1 MVVGKVTLEYPVAVS
16 VELLWKVAF
25 SGDVSIF
32 TKACV
37 GMIDDVEVD
46 GDGGPG
52 SVTTM
57 KLNPAVGDA
66 KVFKTRLLS
75 RDAAAHVVKSE
86 MVVEGSELSVQFKS
100 QVSEVKVVPA
110 GEGASV
116 VHMTVEYERVDG
128 ALLPPEEEA
137 RIGQGYLGLI
147 KKVEEYLIAHPTE
160 FA

>member
-1 MVVGKVTLEYPVAVS
+1 MFLVA
-16 VELLWKVAF
+16 
-25 SGDVSIF
+25 
-32 TKACV
+32 
-37 GMIDDVEVD
+37 
-46 GDGGPG
+46 
-52 SVTTM
+52 
-57 KLNPAVGDA
+57 AVGDA

-75 RDAAAHVVKSE
+75 RDVAAHVVKSE
-86 MVVEGSELSVQFKS
+86 MVVEGSELSMQFKS

-110 GEGASV
+110 SESASV

-128 ALLPPEEEA
+128 ALLLPEEEA

>member
-1 MVVGKVTLEYPVAVS
+1 MAVGSVTLECPVAVS
-16 VELLWKVAF
+16 VELLWKVVF
-25 SGDVSIF
+25 TGDVSIF

-37 GMIDDVEVD
+37 GMIDAVEVD

-75 RDAAAHVVKSE
+75 RDTAARVVKSE
-86 MVVEGSELSVQFKS
+86 MVFKGGELDGQFKS

-128 ALLPPEEEA
+128 ALLPPENEA
-137 RIGQGYLGLI
+137 RIGQGYLSLI
-147 KKVEEYLIAHPTE
+147 KKVEEYLVAHPGE

>member
-1 MVVGKVTLEYPVAVS
+1 M
-16 VELLWKVAF
+16 
-25 SGDVSIF
+25 
-32 TKACV
+32 
-37 GMIDDVEVD
+37 
-46 GDGGPG
+46 
-52 SVTTM
+52 
-57 KLNPAVGDA
+57 GDA

-75 RDAAAHVVKSE
+75 RDAAARVVKSE

-128 ALLPPEEEA
+128 ALLPPEEA

-147 KKVEEYLIAHPTE
+147 KKVEEYLVAHPSE

>member
-1 MVVGKVTLEYPVAVS
+1 MVVGRVTDECPVAVS
-16 VELLWKVAF
+16 LELLWKVVF
-25 SGDVSIF
+25 TGDVSIF

-37 GMIDDVEVD
+37 GMVDAVEVE

-52 SVTTM
+52 SVTIM

-66 KVFKTRLLS
+66 KVFKTRLLA
-75 RDAAAHVVKSE
+75 RDAAARVVKSE
-86 MVVEGSELSVQFKS
+86 LVVEGGELAGQMKS

-110 GEGASV
+110 GEGACV

-128 ALLPPEEEA
+128 APLPPADEA
-137 RIGQGYLGLI
+137 MIVQGYLSLI
-147 KKVEEYLIAHPTE
+147 KKVEEYLVAHPGE

>member
-1 MVVGKVTLEYPVAVS
+1 MFLVA
-16 VELLWKVAF
+16 
-25 SGDVSIF
+25 
-32 TKACV
+32 
-37 GMIDDVEVD
+37 
-46 GDGGPG
+46 
-52 SVTTM
+52 
-57 KLNPAVGDA
+57 AVGNG

-75 RDAAAHVVKSE
+75 HDDAARVVKSE

-116 VHMTVEYERVDG
+116 VHMTVEYELVDG

-147 KKVEEYLIAHPTE
+147 KVEEYLLAHPSE

>member
-1 MVVGKVTLEYPVAVS
+1 LFLVA
-16 VELLWKVAF
+16 
-25 SGDVSIF
+25 
-32 TKACV
+32 
-37 GMIDDVEVD
+37 
-46 GDGGPG
+46 
-52 SVTTM
+52 
-57 KLNPAVGDA
+57 AVGDA

-86 MVVEGSELSVQFKS
+86 MVEGSELSVQFKS

-147 KKVEEYLIAHPTE
+147 KKVEEYLIAHE